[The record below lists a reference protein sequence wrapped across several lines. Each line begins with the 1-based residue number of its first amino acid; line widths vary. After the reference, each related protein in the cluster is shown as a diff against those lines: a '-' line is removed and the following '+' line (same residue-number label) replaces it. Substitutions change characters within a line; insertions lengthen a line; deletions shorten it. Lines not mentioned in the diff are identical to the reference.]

1 MIEYISEVIY
11 ILIIIHSD
19 KKAVK
24 QFLEEL
30 KEIIENSNFDIVN
43 NLLLIKKKKNT
54 GKEEY
59 STPYTMT
66 DLDYDTY
73 DIVECL
79 KKLKVAEYSET
90 LIDKDDDRPPLLFVF
105 GQNINSKQVY
115 IKLKIKG
122 DQTKRVLCLS
132 FHYAEYKMT
141 FPYA

>member
-1 MIEYISEVIY
+1 LIEYISEVIY

-66 DLDYDTY
+66 
-73 DIVECL
+73 
-79 KKLKVAEYSET
+79 
-90 LIDKDDDRPPLLFVF
+90 
-105 GQNINSKQVY
+105 
-115 IKLKIKG
+115 
-122 DQTKRVLCLS
+122 KRVLCLS